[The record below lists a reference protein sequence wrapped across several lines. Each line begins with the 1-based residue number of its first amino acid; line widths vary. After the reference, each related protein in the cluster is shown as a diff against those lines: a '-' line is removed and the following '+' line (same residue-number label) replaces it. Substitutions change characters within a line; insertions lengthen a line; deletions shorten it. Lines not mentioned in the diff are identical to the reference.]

1 MRRVKAEPR
10 SRKAD
15 LEAAILAELRAAGT
29 PVPTPRL
36 VDAVRARVALAGGS
50 LGLAQRQRVWN
61 VLRGLE
67 AAGRVRKAARSV
79 RTGTTWEATDGRG

>member
-1 MRRVKAEPR
+1 MRRVTAGPK

-15 LEAAILAELRAAGT
+15 LEAAILAELRAAGG

-36 VDAVRARVALAGGS
+36 IAAAAAGVAAAGGCVGS
-50 LGLAQRQRVWN
+50 APRARVWN

-67 AAGRVRKAARSV
+67 AAGRVRKASKCF
-79 RTGTTWEATDGRG
+79 RTGTTWEATDG